1 MHSYNAKYLKTACDL
16 RSCDITN
23 PFLLVISQTQC
34 GLLFLPNHSG
44 ILAASAPK
52 GTHNRSGMVFDV
64 YAASMGRQPSV
75 ATQRRKD
82 MSTKATTHQT
92 GALLAYWRFL
102 TAIFRR
108 RRIPTAITSV
118 RIARRQSLSFDY
130 GCKRA
135 DFRIILRDKINVAP
149 RRWGLTVLP
158 TP

>member
-1 MHSYNAKYLKTACDL
+1 MHSYNAKYFETARDL

-52 GTHNRSGMVFDV
+52 VTHNRSGMVFDV

-102 TAIFRR
+102 TAILRR

-118 RIARRQSLSFDY
+118 HTARRQSLLFAYCGQWIDSRVIRQDY
-130 GCKRA
+130 
-135 DFRIILRDKINVAP
+135 INTAP
-149 RRWGLTVLP
+149 RRWGMSVLP
-158 TP
+158 VP